1 MSRRFTESDNNH
13 RWPLWTPSLPQV
25 CSSSSLFS
33 CLFSCTLSNSI
44 CYFSNMCALSSGYGI
59 LEGWARTA
67 NK

>member
-1 MSRRFTESDNNH
+1 
-13 RWPLWTPSLPQV
+13 LLPQV

-44 CYFSNMCALSSGYGI
+44 CYFSNMCALSSGNRI
-59 LEGWARTA
+59 LKGWGRTA